1 MCSPIRHPHF
11 SSFLYTFAI
20 HQLLFFLFNV
30 QSNRWI
36 HEVASCHGLSDL
48 IPTNETNVRKY
59 RTLPKPKLLF
69 FLFWGESL
77 ARVLGTALQD
87 INCWAEQTAFWTR
100 ESLVAEVLPPQR
112 LGRTWASTKTL
123 RPVAT
128 WWVLEA
134 SKVNMK
140 LASWVGGEL
149 DEEKF
154 HARGGEIRCLFFFG
168 NKGLSGPEVFFI
180 PRLKWLRPRMYDP
193 VWLYVFSFLGFS
205 PRMSTWPFLHIC

>member
-1 MCSPIRHPHF
+1 MFWAHVFPHHPHF

-20 HQLLFFLFNV
+20 RQLLFFLFNV

-48 IPTNETNVRKY
+48 IPTNEKNVRKY
-59 RTLPKPKLLF
+59 RQLPKLLF
-69 FLFWGESL
+69 FLLILRWKF
-77 ARVLGTALQD
+77 GTSVGNSFAGHQLLS
-87 INCWAEQTAFWTR
+87 WAAAFWTR

-112 LGRTWASTKTL
+112 LVRTWASTKTL

-140 LASWVGGEL
+140 LGSWVGGEL
-149 DEEKF
+149 GWSWMNKSSM
-154 HARGGEIRCLFFFG
+154 HVGEIAACFF
-168 NKGLSGPEVFFI
+168 LE
-180 PRLKWLRPRMYDP
+180 
-193 VWLYVFSFLGFS
+193 
-205 PRMSTWPFLHIC
+205 

>member
-1 MCSPIRHPHF
+1 MFWAHVFPHHPHF

-36 HEVASCHGLSDL
+36 HEVASCHGLPDL

-59 RTLPKPKLLF
+59 RTLQKLLF
-69 FLFWGESL
+69 FYFEVKVWHEFW
-77 ARVLGTALQD
+77 
-87 INCWAEQTAFWTR
+87 EQLCRTSIVELSTWWLSGAP
-100 ESLVAEVLPPQR
+100 PPQR
-112 LGRTWASTKTL
+112 LIRTWASIKTL

-140 LASWVGGEL
+140 LGSWVSWLGGDL
-149 DEEKF
+149 SWRWVGWTKNKKKF
-154 HARGGEIRCLFFFG
+154 NARGCEIRCLFF
-168 NKGLSGPEVFFI
+168 LE
-180 PRLKWLRPRMYDP
+180 
-193 VWLYVFSFLGFS
+193 
-205 PRMSTWPFLHIC
+205 